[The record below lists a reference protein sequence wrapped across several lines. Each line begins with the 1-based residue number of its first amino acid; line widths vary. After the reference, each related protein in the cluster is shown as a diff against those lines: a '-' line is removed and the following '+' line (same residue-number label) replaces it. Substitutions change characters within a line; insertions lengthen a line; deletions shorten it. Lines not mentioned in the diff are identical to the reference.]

1 MSERLQTTMRF
12 SKDTLD
18 ALDRMADS
26 SGLSRTAMVDQ
37 LIRRASSS
45 HVPVETAGVGYNGV
59 RPDPFESKH
68 SLYSGMFGMGH
79 WLEAARNV
87 NDTFDFAVQSIR
99 GTLGDNFKHSDA
111 IALLKLMM
119 DENARLCA
127 IEKERER
134 RNEQWEREDE
144 IRELEWQSQ
153 NLRGE

>member
-1 MSERLQTTMRF
+1 MRF

-18 ALDRMADS
+18 ALDRMADG

-37 LIRRASSS
+37 LIRQASSS
-45 HVPVETAGVGYNGV
+45 RVPVETAGVGYNGV

-68 SLYSGMFGMGH
+68 SLYNGMFGMGH

-127 IEKERER
+127 IEKEDEVRAQR
-134 RNEQWEREDE
+134 WDREDDI
-144 IRELEWQSQ
+144 IREQRMREDA
-153 NLRGE
+153 RGE